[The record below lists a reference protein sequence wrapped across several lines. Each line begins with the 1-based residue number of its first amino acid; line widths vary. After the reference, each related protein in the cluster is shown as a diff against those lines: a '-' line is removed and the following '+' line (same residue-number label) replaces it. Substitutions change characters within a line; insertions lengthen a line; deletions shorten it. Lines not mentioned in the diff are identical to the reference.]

1 MQPDRTGHTPLR
13 VDLGCDDCV
22 SAGLVDEWLQAR
34 NALSIEIFLQHTPFG
49 RSPVFCARR
58 LRQLRHQGGIEP
70 TAASVRRP
78 AFVDRPNDRHPA
90 IDAEDVHGDSAHLV
104 TS

>member
-1 MQPDRTGHTPLR
+1 MR
-13 VDLGCDDCV
+13 VDVGCDDCV

-34 NALSIEIFLQHTPFG
+34 NELSIEIFLQHTRFG
-49 RSPVFCARR
+49 RSPR
-58 LRQLRHQGGIEP
+58 LLRLKASATASSGGIEP

-90 IDAEDVHGDSAHLV
+90 IDAEDVHGDPARLV

>member
-1 MQPDRTGHTPLR
+1 MR
-13 VDLGCDDCV
+13 VDVGSDDCV

-34 NALSIEIFLQHTPFG
+34 NELSIEIFLQDTHFR
-49 RSPVFCARR
+49 RSPR
-58 LRQLRHQGGIEP
+58 LLRLKASATASSGGIES
-70 TAASVRRP
+70 TAAFVRRP

-90 IDAEDVHGDSAHLV
+90 IDAEDVQSDSARLV